1 MLFYYYF
8 YTVILKVQ
16 IMHIAI
22 AGNIGSG
29 KTTLTNNL
37 ADFYG
42 WTPNYEDAGENP
54 YLNDFYDDMPRWAF
68 NLQVYFLHGRL
79 RKILDIMNSGKDIV
93 QDRTIYEDAYIFAEN
108 LYEMNLMSERDFKNY
123 LDIFEFTTSLLH
135 APDLLIY
142 LKAGVPTL
150 LKQIRKRGRT
160 YELGISPD
168 YLTKLN
174 EKYNAWSKNYDK
186 GKILVVDIDELNFSN
201 TKDDLYKVTN
211 LIDKILNKNN

>member
-1 MLFYYYF
+1 
-8 YTVILKVQ
+8 
-16 IMHIAI
+16 MHIAI

-135 APDLLIY
+135 APDLLS
-142 LKAGVPTL
+142 K
-150 LKQIRKRGRT
+150 GRCSFPF
-160 YELGISPD
+160 E
-168 YLTKLN
+168 
-174 EKYNAWSKNYDK
+174 
-186 GKILVVDIDELNFSN
+186 
-201 TKDDLYKVTN
+201 TN
-211 LIDKILNKNN
+211 K

>member
-1 MLFYYYF
+1 
-8 YTVILKVQ
+8 
-16 IMHIAI
+16 MHIAI

-150 LKQIRKRGRT
+150 LKQIMKRGRT